1 MPAMIRIRV
10 VFPAPL
16 APSKPQTPG
25 VSFRQMSSA
34 AVLSR
39 NRFVTWSSTNS
50 IKNIPFTI
58 SSGKGA
64 PALAQILYQKQERLF
79 CV

>member
-1 MPAMIRIRV
+1 
-10 VFPAPL
+10 
-16 APSKPQTPG
+16 
-25 VSFRQMSSA
+25 MSSA

-50 IKNIPFTI
+50 IKNIPFII

-64 PALAQILYQKQERLF
+64 PASAQILYQKQERLF